1 MKDDKKNFIIIIIIV
16 IALISGIIF
25 LFSLKNKPKEKNKDN
40 IYERAYSDL
49 GFKEDESLKKL
60 YCVLDVS
67 NGTEVKNK
75 KTIIYYFNNNELVT
89 HIIHNDVI
97 LSDEYMDYYDEMY
110 DAHLKSLE
118 KDYNYKN
125 VRVNIEKDDNEIL
138 DTIIITKSSGEKML
152 NMPDLDGLE
161 EAKKLA
167 NSRGYSCK

>member
-1 MKDDKKNFIIIIIIV
+1 
-16 IALISGIIF
+16 
-25 LFSLKNKPKEKNKDN
+25 
-40 IYERAYSDL
+40 
-49 GFKEDESLKKL
+49 
-60 YCVLDVS
+60 
-67 NGTEVKNK
+67 
-75 KTIIYYFNNNELVT
+75 
-89 HIIHNDVI
+89 
-97 LSDEYMDYYDEMY
+97 MDYYDEMY